1 MPFLKMQL
9 PFRTNLEYLW
19 AVWAYG
25 VNGMAV
31 DRWRLLRECLR
42 SFSVRFKLSGCS
54 LSFFWKKEKTAV
66 FLHCRFL
73 IGIIPLYKKSRNK
86 HNNKKQEL

>member
-31 DRWRLLRECLR
+31 DPLKASQRKPPFL
-42 SFSVRFKLSGCS
+42 FSEVQIIRMQPVLFL
-54 LSFFWKKEKTAV
+54 KKEKTAV

-73 IGIIPLYKKSRNK
+73 IGIIPIYKKSRNK

>member
-31 DRWRLLRECLR
+31 DR
-42 SFSVRFKLSGCS
+42 
-54 LSFFWKKEKTAV
+54 
-66 FLHCRFL
+66 
-73 IGIIPLYKKSRNK
+73 
-86 HNNKKQEL
+86 